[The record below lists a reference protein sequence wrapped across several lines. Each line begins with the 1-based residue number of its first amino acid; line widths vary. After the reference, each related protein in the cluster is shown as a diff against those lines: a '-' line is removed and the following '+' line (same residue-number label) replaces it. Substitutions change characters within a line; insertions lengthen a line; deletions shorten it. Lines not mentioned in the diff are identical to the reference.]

1 MMKIKN
7 FQRTK
12 IVATIGPKSANS
24 NTLKMM
30 YKAGMSLARLNGS
43 HNSLDWHSNT
53 IKLIRR
59 VLPNFPILLDI
70 PGKKIR
76 TAILKHEPNFSISDE
91 IILTTTRGYYGKD
104 KVSITNNLLHKYISK
119 NDVNLKNRKNI
130 LMGQFC
136 R

>member
-1 MMKIKN
+1 MKIKN

-53 IKLIRR
+53 KKLIRR

-70 PGKKIR
+70 PGKK
-76 TAILKHEPNFSISDE
+76 LE
-91 IILTTTRGYYGKD
+91 L
-104 KVSITNNLLHKYISK
+104 
-119 NDVNLKNRKNI
+119 
-130 LMGQFC
+130 QF
-136 R
+136 